1 MALIADSG
9 GLYALYD
16 ARDKHHRAV
25 KETAGAEA
33 GPIILPMAILAEID
47 YLLRSKLGAAAEI
60 RLLEGIAK
68 GSYTMEAFTT
78 QDAARCRELLEKYR
92 DLDLG
97 LADASVIA
105 TAERLEV
112 YRILTVNER
121 DFRSVRTARG
131 DPFVLLPAD
140 RAKP

>member
-1 MALIADSG
+1 VALIADSG

-25 KETAGAEA
+25 RETVAAEI
-33 GPIILPMAILAEID
+33 GPIIVPTVILAELD
-47 YLLRSKLGAAAEI
+47 YLLRTKLGIKAEI

-68 GSYTMEAFTT
+68 GSFTLEPFT
-78 QDAARCRELLEKYR
+78 IEDAVLCQGLLAKYR

-97 LADASVIA
+97 LADASVVA
-105 TAERLEV
+105 TAERLGV
-112 YRILTVNER
+112 FRILTVDER

-131 DPFVLLPAD
+131 NPLVLLPAD
-140 RAKP
+140 RQLP

>member
-16 ARDKHHRAV
+16 ARDRHHRAV
-25 KETAGAEA
+25 REVVAAET
-33 GPIILPMAILAEID
+33 GPIILPMAILSEID
-47 YLLRSKLGAAAEI
+47 YLLRLKLGLPAAI
-60 RLLEGIAK
+60 RLLEGIAM
-68 GSYTMEAFTT
+68 GSFTLEAFTI
-78 QDAARCRELLEKYR
+78 QDAARCRNLLEKYR

-112 YRILTVNER
+112 YRILTVDER
-121 DFRSVRTARG
+121 DFRPVRTSG
-131 DPFVLLPAD
+131 GHSLVLLPWD
-140 RAKP
+140 R

>member
-9 GLYALYD
+9 SLYALYD

-25 KETAGAEA
+25 REAVGKET

-47 YLLRSKLGAAAEI
+47 YLLRLKLGLAAEI

-68 GSYTMEAFTT
+68 GSYTLEAFTL
-78 QDAARCRELLEKYR
+78 QDAARCRDLLEKYR

-112 YRILTVNER
+112 YRILTVDER
-121 DFRSVRTARG
+121 DFRPIRTARG
-131 DPFVLLPAD
+131 ESLVLVPGGAG
-140 RAKP
+140 

>member
-1 MALIADSG
+1 MALVADSG

-25 KETAGAEA
+25 RDAVGAEA
-33 GPIILPMAILAEID
+33 GPIILPTVILAEID
-47 YLLRSKLGAAAEI
+47 YLLRTKLGVAAEI

-68 GSYTMEAFTT
+68 GSFTLEPFT
-78 QDAARCRELLEKYR
+78 LDDAARCQELLAKYH

-105 TAERLEV
+105 TAERIGV
-112 YRILTVNER
+112 YRILTVDER
-121 DFRSVRTARG
+121 DFRSVRTAQG
-131 DPFVLLPAD
+131 NPLVLLPAD
-140 RAKP
+140 R